1 MKWVIALVAT
11 IVLAGCSAVPDL
23 SVARVPTA
31 GPIEQGPQVGSS
43 ADGQF
48 IRVIARPP
56 RPGMTRTQVVQ
67 GFLDASASFDGD
79 HAVARQ
85 FLTDGASGGWDP
97 GAGVAVYEGVPVL
110 NQAPARV
117 SLRAIQSGEILPNG
131 RYEISAPGTELLK
144 RFELTRVD
152 GEWRISEVPQGLVLS
167 NTDIDR
173 AFRAYSIYFFNP
185 SFETLVPDARLI
197 PVFGAG
203 RATTLVKLLLAG
215 PNAWLQ
221 PAVRSGFPDGLALTV
236 ESVPVDAGVAQVDL
250 PSAIRL
256 ADEQVQQAISQQLV
270 WTLRQL
276 PDVASVQILAG
287 GAPLNVPGVVNPQ
300 PRDAWPSVDPAG
312 LVAGASA
319 FIKQDFGIVR
329 LAAGGNRPRP
339 AFEAVA
345 RSDVN
350 LLDFAVS
357 ADSQNLAGVDVQGRI
372 WRTDAAVGA
381 ELTDIDGVA
390 GATGIA
396 FDRSGAIW
404 AVIPERGL
412 VAVLP
417 DDSIAPVLV
426 LGLDPTEELIAALP
440 SRDGTRAALTLRSG
454 AGTIVRLGRILR
466 SAPSAPTE
474 VVVSAPI
481 RIESRLTEV
490 LDVAWAGAN
499 SMLILG
505 SDGAGLLQ
513 VFDVDIARGSVRPQG
528 APELPTSVAAAP
540 GLPSLAANSDGIIYE
555 LVAGSWDVVAR
566 GNAITYPN

>member
-1 MKWVIALVAT
+1 MKWLIAVTVSLVL
-11 IVLAGCSAVPDL
+11 VGCSNVPDF
-23 SVARVPTA
+23 SVAQVPTT

-79 HAVARQ
+79 HVVARQ
-85 FLTDGASGGWDP
+85 FLTDQASSDWDP
-97 GAGVAVYEGVPVL
+97 GAGVAVYEGVPAL

-117 SLRAIQSGEILPNG
+117 SMRAVQAGEILSNG
-131 RYEISAPGTELLK
+131 RYEVSSPGTELVK

-152 GEWRISEVPQGLVLS
+152 GEWRISQVPQGLVLS
-167 NTDIDR
+167 NADIDR
-173 AFRAYSIYFFNP
+173 AFRVYSIYFFDP
-185 SFETLVPDARLI
+185 SFEILVPDARLI

-203 RATTLVKLLLAG
+203 RATTLVKLLLDG

-221 PAVRSGFPDGLALTV
+221 PAVRSGFPDGLALSV

-276 PDVASVQILAG
+276 PDVAFVQILAG
-287 GAPLNVPGVVNPQ
+287 GAPLTVPGAPNPQ
-300 PRDAWPSVDPAG
+300 PRDAWPGVDPAG
-312 LVAGASA
+312 LAAGASA

-329 LAAGGNRPRP
+329 LAPGGTRP
-339 AFEAVA
+339 AFDAVA

-357 ADSQNLAGVDVQGRI
+357 ADSQDLAGVDVEGQI
-372 WRTDAAVGA
+372 WRTQAGVGA
-381 ELTDIDGVA
+381 ELTAVDGVV
-390 GATGIA
+390 GATGVSY
-396 FDRSGAIW
+396 DRSGAIW

-466 SAPSAPTE
+466 SAPGAPTE

-490 LDVAWAGAN
+490 LDVAWAGPN
-499 SMLILG
+499 TLLVLG
-505 SDGAGLLQ
+505 SDGAGLLG
-513 VFDVDIARGSVRPQG
+513 VFDVDIARGTVRPQG

-540 GLPSLAANSDGIIYE
+540 GLPSLVTNSDGIVYE
-555 LVAGSWDVVAR
+555 LVVGSWDVVAR

>member
-1 MKWVIALVAT
+1 MKWIIVVIATL
-11 IVLAGCSAVPDL
+11 VLAGCSNVPDL

-43 ADGQF
+43 SDGQF
-48 IRVIARPP
+48 IRVIARSP

-67 GFLDASASFDGD
+67 GFLDASASFDSD

-85 FLTDGASGGWDP
+85 FLTDRASSDWDP
-97 GAGVAVYEGVPVL
+97 GAGVAVYEGVPAL

-117 SLRAIQSGEILPNG
+117 SMRAVQSGGILPNG
-131 RYEISAPGTELLK
+131 RYEISAPGTELVK
-144 RFELTRVD
+144 RFELTKVD
-152 GEWRISEVPQGLVLS
+152 GEWRIANVPQGLVLS
-167 NTDIDR
+167 NADIDR
-173 AFRAYSIYFFNP
+173 AFRAYSIYFFDP

-215 PNAWLQ
+215 PNDWLQ
-221 PAVRSGFPDGLALTV
+221 PAVRSGFPDGLTLTV

-312 LVAGASA
+312 VAAGASA

-329 LAAGGNRPRP
+329 LAPGGTRP
-339 AFEAVA
+339 AFDAVA

-357 ADSQNLAGVDVQGRI
+357 ADSQNLAGVDVQGQI
-372 WRTDAAVGA
+372 WQTNSAVGA
-381 ELTDIDGVA
+381 ELTVVDGVV

-396 FDRSGAIW
+396 YDRSGAVW

-426 LGLDPTEELIAALP
+426 LGLDPAEELIAALP

-490 LDVAWAGAN
+490 LDVAWVGAN
-499 SMLILG
+499 NLLVLG

-513 VFDVDIARGSVRPQG
+513 VFEVDIARGSVRPLG
-528 APELPTSVAAAP
+528 APELPASVAAAP
-540 GLPSLAANSDGIIYE
+540 GLPSLVANADGIVYE
-555 LVAGSWDVVAR
+555 LVVGSWNVVAR